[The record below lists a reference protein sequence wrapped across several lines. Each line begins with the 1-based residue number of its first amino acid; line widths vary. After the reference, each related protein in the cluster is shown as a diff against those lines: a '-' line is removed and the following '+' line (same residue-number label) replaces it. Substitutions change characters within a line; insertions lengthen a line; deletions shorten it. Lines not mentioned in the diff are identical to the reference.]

1 MIFLYLVNLF
11 RHSNC
16 LLRDEVLG
24 TSHPFNA
31 MPDKPVWS
39 IVQIFGYRFAECVD
53 NAGRK
58 FSICCNVPKMKCL
71 IMRIISTKCL
81 FVSLDRCILFLLRV
95 LSRNEHI
102 NENIQ

>member
-24 TSHPFNA
+24 TSHPSNA

-53 NAGRK
+53 NAG
-58 FSICCNVPKMKCL
+58 
-71 IMRIISTKCL
+71 
-81 FVSLDRCILFLLRV
+81 
-95 LSRNEHI
+95 
-102 NENIQ
+102 